1 MLLCGSAIGSAM
13 ATGNNSEGSNGVV
26 KRCRTGVTGPQGS
39 DFNLKFS
46 CLCKCCI
53 GGVAAAVKDS
63 KIRTSIPR
71 NPSSRSASASTGS
84 SHTPSWMPA
93 YLLAC
98 SDSTLQAC
106 PAAGAQAELLSEA
119 EMCLRLRNIVDP
131 TQPQA
136 LSLRYVL
143 LCSRFTER
151 ARHWHG
157 ASPKDIKRFCLISC
171 EMERRNQ
178 NENHEF
184 SERICH
190 SSCALAA

>member
-1 MLLCGSAIGSAM
+1 VLHWGS
-13 ATGNNSEGSNGVV
+13 
-26 KRCRTGVTGPQGS
+26 GS
-39 DFNLKFS
+39 DGDGLEDPNFNS
-46 CLCKCCI
+46 QESQQQVR
-53 GGVAAAVKDS
+53 G
-63 KIRTSIPR
+63 
-71 NPSSRSASASTGS
+71 SASASS
-84 SHTPSWMPA
+84 LHTPSRMPA
-93 YLLAC
+93 YSGSLAC

-106 PAAGAQAELLSEA
+106 QCPAAGAELLSEA
-119 EMCLRLRNIVDP
+119 EMCLRLRDIVDP

-157 ASPKDIKRFCLISC
+157 ASPKDIQRICLISC
-171 EMERRNQ
+171 ERERNQ

-190 SSCALAA
+190 SSCAQAA